1 MSEQG
6 IKSTTDEDMYTLVEG
21 GNNEVVLGESTETV
35 VLAKGEAVGGIK
47 MEVVAGLA
55 LSAVGGV
62 RADITLGYKYDRVP
76 MGAIEAVGGYIDTKH
91 FHTSTVGT
99 TFFVAAGTS
108 ATIHS
113 PDITL
118 VASAAV
124 AAVVAVAAVPG
135 KAAVVGGTGIVFSPA
150 VPAIPGTPG
159 VPASTATSNLIL
171 KSSFATLMG
180 GSNTQTNKN
189 PASLTLNETGA
200 ILTGITAGNLV
211 SILAAA
217 LTIEH
222 ATQASLGTS
231 ATNVL
236 TANDTGVQITGTPG
250 VILNGEPSGVSI
262 NGSMIK
268 IGEPVVTNAT
278 FATQLVAAQA
288 AADAAEREAAAAL
301 DPDFGVGPT

>member
-6 IKSTTDEDMYTLVEG
+6 IKLTTEKSLDIGAYEDMDTLVMG
-21 GNNEVVLGESTETV
+21 FNNETVLGESTETV
-35 VLAKGEAVGGIK
+35 VLFKGEA
-47 MEVVAGLA
+47 VAGLA
-55 LSAVGGV
+55 LSAVGGL

-76 MGAIEAVGGYIDTKH
+76 MGAIEEVGGYIDSKH
-91 FHTSTVGT
+91 YHISTVGT
-99 TFFVAAGTS
+99 TFVVGAGTS

-124 AAVVAVAAVPG
+124 PEVVAVPPIIFLS
-135 KAAVVGGTGIVFSPA
+135 KVVN
-150 VPAIPGTPG
+150 IPVAG
-159 VPASTATSNLIL
+159 VPASTATSKLIL
-171 KSSFATLMG
+171 NSSFATLMG

-189 PASLTLNETGA
+189 PASLTLNQTGA

-231 ATNVL
+231 ANNVL
-236 TANDTGVQITGTPG
+236 TATATTGVEITGTPG
-250 VILNGEPSGVSI
+250 VILNGEVTGVKI
-262 NGSMIK
+262 NGSIIQ

-278 FATQLVAAQA
+278 FAGQLAAAQA
-288 AADAAEREAAAAL
+288 AAAAAQAEAAAVLAET
-301 DPDFGVGPT
+301 FGVGPSVP